1 MGFEIANI
9 ESFSFCIV
17 NDVAH
22 IIIQRLISLRL
33 SFIENYAMQKFSL
46 YDTKINKMFQMIIA
60 KFLYFYEN
68 RKIISIRLIHHTKM
82 EKL

>member
-1 MGFEIANI
+1 
-9 ESFSFCIV
+9 
-17 NDVAH
+17 
-22 IIIQRLISLRL
+22 
-33 SFIENYAMQKFSL
+33 MQKFSL
-46 YDTKINKMFQMIIA
+46 YDTKINKMFEMIIA

>member
-9 ESFSFCIV
+9 ESFSFYIV

-22 IIIQRLISLRL
+22 IIIQRLISLL

-46 YDTKINKMFQMIIA
+46 YDTKINKMFEMIIA
-60 KFLYFYEN
+60 KFLYFYI
-68 RKIISIRLIHHTKM
+68 KIIKSRISTRIVKSSRYV
-82 EKL
+82 

>member
-17 NDVAH
+17 NDVAR

-46 YDTKINKMFQMIIA
+46 YDTKINKMFEMIIA
-60 KFLYFYEN
+60 KFLYFYI
-68 RKIISIRLIHHTKM
+68 KIIKSGISTRIVKSSRYV
-82 EKL
+82 